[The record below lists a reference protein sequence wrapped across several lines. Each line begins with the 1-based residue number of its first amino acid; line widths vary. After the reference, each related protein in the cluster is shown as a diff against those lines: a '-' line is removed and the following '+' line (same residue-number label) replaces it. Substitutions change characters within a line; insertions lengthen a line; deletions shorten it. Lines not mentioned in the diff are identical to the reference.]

1 MYLISCLQTKSKHLN
16 LLNLFYRIYSPTNV
30 LNIKN
35 SKSHF
40 VYGLLLC
47 YRRITNFIKLFTLN
61 FINKSSFLTTYY
73 KRNELLWNDGLIID
87 FLQKKSADLF
97 IRKFVIFTGFIFSER
112 LVFETVVKIYI
123 DNLVWPSH
131 RISIFESGNVSE
143 TLSLILALLFFL
155 IILLYLSYF
164 LAPIHEMAL
173 LLSLV
178 CVLLTLFVVLTERKL
193 LAFAQRRMGPTL
205 MGRNGAF
212 QILADLFKML
222 TKEIFMIP
230 RPTTV
235 AAPIFLSLL
244 FVTQLLFSLN
254 FIWGP
259 SMFIVDSVDSMIL
272 YHLILILLSNIFF
285 SVVGLISHSRYA
297 IIGTVRGLVHVISL
311 DIFVTVLYSL
321 LVLISQ
327 STNFHDFV
335 LLQTSYWN
343 ILLYFP
349 AASGFIVVLFL
360 ESKRAPFD
368 HSETESEVVA
378 GYSTEYNGPM
388 LLMFFLAEYLH
399 LIIAAI
405 HFSLF
410 FIGGWLSLDLF
421 SFTTPVLS
429 SYHNT
434 RYLVF

>member
-1 MYLISCLQTKSKHLN
+1 MCLIFCLQTKNKHLN
-16 LLNLFYRIYSPTNV
+16 LLNLFYRISSPINV

-35 SKSHF
+35 FKPYF
-40 VYGLLLC
+40 VYVLLLC
-47 YRRITNFIKLFTLN
+47 YRRIINFIKHFTLN
-61 FINKSSFLTTYY
+61 FINKSSFLTTYC

-143 TLSLILALLFFL
+143 TLSLVLALLFFL
-155 IILLYLSYF
+155 ITLLYLSYF

-178 CVLLTLFVVLTERKL
+178 CILLTLFVVLTERKL

-429 SYHNT
+429 SYHNI
-434 RYLVF
+434 YHLIF

>member
-1 MYLISCLQTKSKHLN
+1 
-16 LLNLFYRIYSPTNV
+16 
-30 LNIKN
+30 
-35 SKSHF
+35 
-40 VYGLLLC
+40 
-47 YRRITNFIKLFTLN
+47 
-61 FINKSSFLTTYY
+61 
-73 KRNELLWNDGLIID
+73 
-87 FLQKKSADLF
+87 
-97 IRKFVIFTGFIFSER
+97 
-112 LVFETVVKIYI
+112 
-123 DNLVWPSH
+123 
-131 RISIFESGNVSE
+131 
-143 TLSLILALLFFL
+143 
-155 IILLYLSYF
+155 
-164 LAPIHEMAL
+164 
-173 LLSLV
+173 
-178 CVLLTLFVVLTERKL
+178 
-193 LAFAQRRMGPTL
+193 

-421 SFTTPVLS
+421 SFATPVFS

-434 RYLVF
+434 YYLVF

>member
-1 MYLISCLQTKSKHLN
+1 MHLISCLQTKSKHLN

-40 VYGLLLC
+40 VYSLLLY
-47 YRRITNFIKLFTLN
+47 YRRIISFIKLFTLN

-155 IILLYLSYF
+155 ITLLYLSYF

-429 SYHNT
+429 SYHNNY
-434 RYLVF
+434 YLVF